1 MKDITERYLNSL
13 NGIDDDSPL
22 FLSPNAERDYRKS
35 KKEYIKNKEQYEKCY
50 KEIMA
55 YYNILNEGRKRLD
68 EIKQIGKNN

>member
-1 MKDITERYLNSL
+1 MRDITERYLNSL

-35 KKEYIKNKEQYEKCY
+35 IKEYKKHRKETMMFYNTL
-50 KEIMA
+50 KEG
-55 YYNILNEGRKRLD
+55 LERLD